1 MKKLVVI
8 LAVLFSWNAAAVC
21 GTTGT
26 TDKKDEKQATEIVEI
41 KGKYDK
47 QGEFRIGLQLN
58 SGVMFLTKVESIESH
73 LNAFSDFGITADK
86 FLGSK
91 TWALNTG
98 LSYTAFKLS
107 TTVRDNE
114 EVPADQGTYTR
125 TDTKGGNL
133 SLPINIKYRS
143 DLIGQR
149 SKLYALA
156 GVSFCMQT
164 GASRQMITPVSKSG
178 VVLSQGK
185 AVALTDKVN
194 GCAVNIGTGM
204 EFNTGGLRTITA
216 GIQYQKGL
224 GTGAAQS
231 AMVRDNMSLSFG
243 FFF

>member
-1 MKKLVVI
+1 MKKLVII
-8 LAVLFSWNAAAVC
+8 LAVLFSWNGAVFC
-21 GTTGT
+21 GTNGT

-41 KGKYDK
+41 KGKYDR
-47 QGEFRIGLQLN
+47 QGEFRVGLQLN
-58 SGVMFLTKVESIESH
+58 SGVMFLTRVESIESH

-91 TWALNTG
+91 TWAINGG

-114 EVPADQGTYTR
+114 EVPTQYGSYTR

-133 SLPINIKYRS
+133 NLPINIKYRS

-156 GVSFCMQT
+156 GLTFCLQT
-164 GASRQMITPVSKSG
+164 GDSRQMITPVSKSG

-185 AVALTDKVN
+185 VVSMTDRAN

-216 GIQYQKGL
+216 GLQYQKGL
-224 GTGAAQS
+224 NTGES